1 MLNPSRKLVE
11 LIRILDEGGFIFS
24 GDPVQAT
31 EALRRVDGSTEEKI
45 IRRAEMIDRN
55 RMLRDTLER
64 VRAGSFW
71 LWVAAA
77 TFAFFTGFSGTYLLM
92 DNQGLNFFL
101 VLAGVLGMN
110 TLMLAVWLAML
121 FLRVKVGRFFSS
133 PATWFRGK
141 DPVNQAVLRL
151 YADEWRQRF
160 GTLENRRNVAQ
171 PVALHAARNAGVGI
185 VAAFGAAIYVQLGK
199 HAVGRFVFG
208 TAGGNVGMAA
218 CETGFSR
225 A

>member
-24 GDPVQAT
+24 GDPMQAT

-92 DNQGLNFFL
+92 DNQGLNFF
-101 VLAGVLGMN
+101 
-110 TLMLAVWLAML
+110 
-121 FLRVKVGRFFSS
+121 
-133 PATWFRGK
+133 WF
-141 DPVNQAVLRL
+141 
-151 YADEWRQRF
+151 WR
-160 GTLENRRNVAQ
+160 
-171 PVALHAARNAGVGI
+171 
-185 VAAFGAAIYVQLGK
+185 
-199 HAVGRFVFG
+199 
-208 TAGGNVGMAA
+208 A
-218 CETGFSR
+218 CW